1 MNVYTENILCYHPIV
16 MPLTAIKLKKFTA
29 FENLEVKF
37 SSGVNI
43 FIGENGTGK
52 THLMKVAY
60 AACNAGKRKEG
71 FEEKLQHL
79 FLPSGGIGRLVKR
92 QQGRTDCSVMV
103 AGNGGRFQMSFSNQH
118 VAEEVSLNSK
128 WIKRWIKRSPQ
139 SVYIPVKEMLSNAPG
154 FLSLYRERELHF
166 EAVYPDII
174 HSAFLPP
181 PRGKKDA
188 KTRTL
193 LSILEKDIYGK
204 VVSKGEEFFLKNQ
217 QGNLEFT
224 LLAEGMRKLGLLHR
238 LIGNGA
244 LAEGAVL
251 FWDEP
256 EANLNPKMYRNVVS
270 ILLEL
275 RRFGVQVFLATHDY
289 CILKEFDLQAT
300 AEDKVAFHS
309 LYRDSDDEIC
319 CHTTKSYS
327 QIHPNAIADTFAGL
341 YDRQVERTVKGVK

>member
-1 MNVYTENILCYHPIV
+1 MCYCSIV
-16 MPLTAIKLKKFTA
+16 MSLTAIKLKKFTA

-37 SSGVNI
+37 SPGVNI

-60 AACNAGKRKEG
+60 AACNAGKRKER
-71 FEEKLQHL
+71 FEEKLQRL

-92 QQGRTDCSVMV
+92 QQGRTVCLVRV
-103 AGNGGRFQMSFSNQH
+103 AGNGGGFQTKFSNQQQ
-118 VAEEVSLNSK
+118 VGEGVSRNSK
-128 WIKRWIKRSPQ
+128 WSKLSPK

-154 FLSLYRERELHF
+154 FLALYETRELHF

-188 KTRTL
+188 QTRKL
-193 LSILEKDIYGK
+193 LSILEGDIYGK
-204 VVSKGEEFFLKNQ
+204 VISKGEEFFLKNQ
-217 QGNLEFT
+217 HGNLEFT

-256 EANLNPKMYRNVVS
+256 EANLNPKMYRSLVE

-275 RRFGVQVFLATHDY
+275 RRFGVQVILATHDY
-289 CILKEFDLQAT
+289 CILKEFDLQAN

-319 CHTTKSYS
+319 CHTTQSYS
-327 QIHPNAIADTFAGL
+327 QIHPNAIADTFADL
-341 YDRQVERTVKGVK
+341 YDRQVERTIKGVK

>member
-1 MNVYTENILCYHPIV
+1 MYYCLMT
-16 MPLTAIKLKKFTA
+16 MSLTAIELKKFTA
-29 FENLEVKF
+29 FENLKVEF
-37 SSGVNI
+37 LPGVNV

-71 FEEKLQHL
+71 FGEKLLRL

-92 QQGRTDCSVMV
+92 KQGRTDCSVMV
-103 AGNGGRFQMSFSNQH
+103 AGNGGRFRVSFSNQQ
-118 VAEEVSLNSK
+118 AGQEVGWGSK
-128 WIKRWIKRSPQ
+128 WSKHSPK

-154 FLSLYRERELHF
+154 FLSLYQTRELHF
-166 EAVYPDII
+166 EEVYPDII
-174 HSAFLPP
+174 YRAFDPP

-188 KTRTL
+188 KTRKL

-204 VVSKGEEFFLKNQ
+204 VISKGEEFFLKNR

-244 LAEGAVL
+244 LDKGAVL

-256 EANLNPKMYRNVVS
+256 EANLNPKMYRNLVA

-275 RRFGVQVFLATHDY
+275 RRFGVQVILATHDY
-289 CILKEFDLQAT
+289 CILKEFDLQANVKD
-300 AEDKVAFHS
+300 EVAFHS
-309 LYRDSDDEIC
+309 LHRDSKGEIC

-327 QIHPNAIADTFAGL
+327 QIHPNAIADTFADL